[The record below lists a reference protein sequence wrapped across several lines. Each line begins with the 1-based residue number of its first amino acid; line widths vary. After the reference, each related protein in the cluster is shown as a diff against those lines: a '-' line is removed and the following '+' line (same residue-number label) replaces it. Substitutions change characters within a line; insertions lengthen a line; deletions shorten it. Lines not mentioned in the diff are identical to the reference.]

1 MLPLDWAEA
10 PGCPGYRDDCVA
22 TSLCISSWFWR
33 QIARSTDWNIH
44 QMPARF
50 FVQMDFYWGPVLCND
65 LHVTRQRR
73 CRLMAAIYFLMVT
86 VAQFMESLFTVSWN
100 HYMWSRME
108 MMFEVFGLDTG
119 RYMRNFY
126 FLITYINKGINCHV
140 ICRTRK
146 KEAGLFLRM
155 RCFTLVFYF
164 VFLGGIIK
172 RQKSYLYHTACEQKR
187 ALWVADA
194 NFSSSVPLCLS
205 ASVGQS
211 LCLISLST
219 HLHCFTMLLK
229 QFAHLFVFQSHNN
242 MNLC

>member
-1 MLPLDWAEA
+1 
-10 PGCPGYRDDCVA
+10 
-22 TSLCISSWFWR
+22 
-33 QIARSTDWNIH
+33 
-44 QMPARF
+44 
-50 FVQMDFYWGPVLCND
+50 MDFYWGPVLCND

-86 VAQFMESLFTVSWN
+86 IAQFMESLFTVSWN
-100 HYMWSRME
+100 HYLWSRME
-108 MMFEVFGLDTG
+108 TMLEVFGLDTG
-119 RYMRNFY
+119 RYMRNLY

-146 KEAGLFLRM
+146 KEAGLFLCM

-164 VFLGGIIK
+164 VFFGGGLSK
-172 RQKSYLYHTACEQKR
+172 GKKSYLYHTACEQKR

-219 HLHCFTMLLK
+219 CLHCFTMLLK
-229 QFAHLFVFQSHNN
+229 QFAHLFGFQSHNKHEF
-242 MNLC
+242 MLEMYENLYEIAWCKTQV